1 MSSIKPSTER
11 IPILNKKNF
20 TEWELQVEAYLKQ
33 CDLINFIESN
43 EAVPSDKDEAKIFKK
58 SKLKTSGILQA
69 LLGTIYYPKF
79 KNSLTENSPFR
90 MWEAIKDHFTSKAIT
105 NQSLVYNEF
114 LDLDFKGN
122 DIAAFIVD
130 LTHHISSL
138 KAVGLRI
145 GIPKDFDLHEN
156 LLCENILKKVPT
168 SLIHTRE
175 VLIQKRPLTLET
187 IWDVLENRSR
197 DDTTTSV
204 KTEESSMK
212 ATSSKKK
219 KVKCTNGTHNP
230 DANHSESQCFEL
242 HPEEKEKYE
251 QRWAD
256 KIGKAKFSSN
266 DDESPFYESGSAW
279 HCIKKAHSE
288 KLPSDTAYLDSG
300 SSHHMIADRSAFI
313 TYSTNHQVKIELAD
327 GKSIMSAGI
336 GNVRVKTENGESLK
350 LECLHVP
357 GLVGNLISWGRFMRK
372 GCDLVRTGETT
383 SHVVNEG
390 VPLFKVRLADSNV
403 LLIRIEFLKAEVIK

>member
-1 MSSIKPSTER
+1 MRPISRLKVMSPALFNCQQPHAYIIMSSIKPSTER

-43 EAVPSDKDEAKIFKK
+43 EA
-58 SKLKTSGILQA
+58 
-69 LLGTIYYPKF
+69 
-79 KNSLTENSPFR
+79 NSLTENSPFR
-90 MWEAIKDHFTSKAIT
+90 MWEAVKDHFTSKAIT

-122 DIAAFIVD
+122 DISAFIVD
-130 LTHHISSL
+130 LTRHISSL

-197 DDTTTSV
+197 DNTTTSV

-251 QRWAD
+251 QRWA
-256 KIGKAKFSSN
+256 G
-266 DDESPFYESGSAW
+266 
-279 HCIKKAHSE
+279 
-288 KLPSDTAYLDSG
+288 
-300 SSHHMIADRSAFI
+300 
-313 TYSTNHQVKIELAD
+313 
-327 GKSIMSAGI
+327 
-336 GNVRVKTENGESLK
+336 
-350 LECLHVP
+350 
-357 GLVGNLISWGRFMRK
+357 
-372 GCDLVRTGETT
+372 
-383 SHVVNEG
+383 
-390 VPLFKVRLADSNV
+390 
-403 LLIRIEFLKAEVIK
+403 

>member
-1 MSSIKPSTER
+1 MSSKPSTER
-11 IPILNKKNF
+11 IPLLNKKNF
-20 TEWELQVEAYLKQ
+20 KEWELQVEAYLKQ
-33 CDLINFIESN
+33 CDLFNLIESN
-43 EAVPSDKDEAKIFKK
+43 EAVPSDKDDAKIFKK
-58 SKLKTSGILQA
+58 SKLRTSGILQA

-114 LDLDFKGN
+114 LDLDFEGN

-187 IWDVLENRSR
+187 IWDVLEDRSR
-197 DDTTTSV
+197 DDTTTSI

-219 KVKCTNGTHNP
+219 KVKCVNGTHNKE
-230 DANHSESQCFEL
+230 ANHTESQCFEL
-242 HPEEKEKYE
+242 HPEEKEKFE
-251 QRWAD
+251 KRWAD
-256 KIGKAKFSSN
+256 KKGKAKVSSAV
-266 DDESPFYESGSAW
+266 DQPSYSESASVW

-300 SSHHMIADRSAFI
+300 SSHHMISD
-313 TYSTNHQVKIELAD
+313 
-327 GKSIMSAGI
+327 
-336 GNVRVKTENGESLK
+336 
-350 LECLHVP
+350 
-357 GLVGNLISWGRFMRK
+357 
-372 GCDLVRTGETT
+372 
-383 SHVVNEG
+383 
-390 VPLFKVRLADSNV
+390 
-403 LLIRIEFLKAEVIK
+403 